1 MTLEEL
7 AAAAEAAQQ
16 KTGARTACAAGGAV
30 NFLIK
35 WDGTIIES
43 SGPGA
48 LVEAHIN
55 GETRMSLEELAVKAE
70 AAQEKAWAA
79 NNAAWA
85 AWQAAQNLADAARA
99 LVTKAKEKQE

>member
-7 AAAAEAAQQ
+7 TQAA
-16 KTGARTACAAGGAV
+16 
-30 NFLIK
+30 
-35 WDGTIIES
+35 D
-43 SGPGA
+43 
-48 LVEAHIN
+48 
-55 GETRMSLEELAVKAE
+55 

-99 LVTKAKEKQE
+99 LVNNAEEIPLTWNPIRDALKKPPTWRQALGDDLP